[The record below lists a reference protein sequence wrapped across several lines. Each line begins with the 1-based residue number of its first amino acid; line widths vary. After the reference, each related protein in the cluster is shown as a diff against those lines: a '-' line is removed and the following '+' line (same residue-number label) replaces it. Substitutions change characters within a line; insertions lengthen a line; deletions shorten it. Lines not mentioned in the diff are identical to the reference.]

1 MMIQCPCA
9 DGKNENSRVI
19 EHSVSCRR
27 SHSCF
32 AFRVDFFCDSRLNSG
47 MAEKSINEISRD
59 VRMLF
64 QKGNDAFSRENFDY
78 AINLFNQVLEKEP
91 GFVECRKALRTAQAR
106 KAEGKGG
113 GFFKKMLSSAG
124 SSPMVA
130 KAQLALRKNPAE
142 ALQTAEHILNGD
154 PNNSQAHKIV
164 VEAATALELPGTA
177 VLSLEILTH
186 NSPKDK
192 ELAVQFANTLAEI
205 GEGARAEKFLA
216 DFISTQPYDNELS
229 QALKDLSATKTL
241 GEKGYQSIATGQGS
255 YRDIL
260 KDKEEAVSLE
270 QEKRV
275 QKTEN
280 VTDRL
285 IIEYEAELKKDPNNI
300 KRLRSL
306 AELYTQKKQF
316 DLALSYY
323 DKVKAATESGSDSAL
338 DRAIAETTLRKFDH
352 EISLLDQA
360 APDYAEKSAKI
371 AADKQA
377 YQLAEA
383 QQRAEKFPTDLQIRF
398 ELGQLYLQAGK
409 ISEAI
414 QEFQKAQS
422 NPHRRVAAMSY
433 LGQCF
438 AKRGMND
445 MAARKLQEAIKEKQ
459 VYDDEKKELI
469 YVYGCVLEKMGKKEE
484 AIEQFKLIYETDIA
498 YKDVAAKV
506 DAYYAGQ

>member
-1 MMIQCPCA
+1 MMTRCSGA
-9 DGKNENSRVI
+9 DGNNEKSGVI
-19 EHSVSCRR
+19 ERSASYRR
-27 SHSCF
+27 GNSCF
-32 AFRVDFFCDSRLNSG
+32 AFRVDFFGDTRLNSG

-78 AINLFNQVLEKEP
+78 AINLYNQVLEKEP

-113 GFFKKMLSSAG
+113 GIFKKMWSSAG

-130 KAQLALRKNPAE
+130 KAQFELRKNPAE
-142 ALQTAEHILNGD
+142 ALLTAEHILNGD

-164 VEAATALELPGTA
+164 VEAATALELPRTA
-177 VLSLEILTH
+177 VLSLEILTNH
-186 NSPKDK
+186 SPKDK
-192 ELAVQFANTLAEI
+192 ELAVQFANALAGT

-216 DFISTQPYDNELS
+216 DFSSTRPYDNELS

-260 KDKEEAVSLE
+260 KDKEAAVSLE

-275 QKTEN
+275 QKTEDN
-280 VTDRL
+280 VGKL
-285 IIEYEAELKKDPNNI
+285 IIEYEAELKKEPNNL

-323 DKVKAATESGSDSAL
+323 NKIKTATEGGSDSAL

-352 EISLLDQA
+352 QLSQLDQN
-360 APDYAEKSAKI
+360 APDYAEKSAGI
-371 AADKQA
+371 AAERQE

-398 ELGQLYLQAGK
+398 ELGQLYFQAGK

-422 NPHRRVAAMSY
+422 NPHRRIAAMSY

-445 MAARKLQEAIKEKQ
+445 LAARTIQNAIKEKQ

-469 YVYGCVLEKMGKKEE
+469 YVLGCVLEKMGKKEE
-484 AIEQFKLIYETDIA
+484 AIEQFKLIYETDIG